1 MADISKELDN
11 FKNAKY
17 GKDVRGSMVSLAEKL
32 NKESSDTVKTVSE
45 YGDAEASRE
54 QAEQNRQNAEN
65 ARRQDF
71 ETMQSD
77 SQTATTAANEA
88 AERAEQAATGDM
100 SLKTVTFEVAA
111 ARAGIVSGDTLGVA
125 FGKLAKYCTDIEDH
139 AFNAL
144 VNNGLVNIA
153 GVSALDAVQ
162 ANPDVAD
169 TLAYKI
175 AQNLAAITSL
185 NSNLTVLNT
194 KGTVYEKYNIVDA
207 IKGASSPITTVELPA
222 GNYMIFALTSVN
234 SEQAGTISCA
244 LKESTGRLSSM
255 QMRGISDNGGGLL
268 AFAYFT
274 TTTKSTVTSYGYGY
288 NSGDYKYQSLIIAV
302 KV

>member
-1 MADISKELDN
+1 
-11 FKNAKY
+11 
-17 GKDVRGSMVSLAEKL
+17 
-32 NKESSDTVKTVSE
+32 
-45 YGDAEASRE
+45 
-54 QAEQNRQNAEN
+54 
-65 ARRQDF
+65 
-71 ETMQSD
+71 MQ
-77 SQTATTAANEA
+77 
-88 AERAEQAATGDM
+88 
-100 SLKTVTFEVAA
+100 
-111 ARAGIVSGDTLGVA
+111 
-125 FGKLAKYCTDIEDH
+125 
-139 AFNAL
+139 
-144 VNNGLVNIA
+144 
-153 GVSALDAVQ
+153 
-162 ANPDVAD
+162 
-169 TLAYKI
+169 
-175 AQNLAAITSL
+175 
-185 NSNLTVLNT
+185 NT